1 MKFGAH
7 VSIAGGI
14 PNAPER
20 ARKLGCECF
29 QMFTRSPR
37 GGNPPEL
44 GEELLESFFL
54 HRDETGIRDYY
65 VHTPYFI
72 NLASPEKQ
80 IRESSVNIVRQE
92 LERSSVLEVKYVM
105 THIGSAKNV
114 ERGAALENVV
124 DSLNRI
130 LGNYQGG
137 TRLLLENTAGQ
148 GSTIGA
154 SFEEIAE
161 ILRRAGHE
169 DLGVCVDTAHV
180 FASGYDIRTAE
191 DIKTLVE
198 IIRGT
203 VTQEKV
209 KLIHGNDSKV
219 AFNSG
224 KDRHEHIGR
233 GEIGIDCFAAMVE
246 NPFFAKLDLIVETPP
261 PDVAEDVAVL
271 KELRDGRGN
280 RPTVVQN

>member
-20 ARKLGCECF
+20 AQKLGCECF

-37 GGNPPEL
+37 GGSPPEL
-44 GEELLESFFL
+44 EQELLEKFFL
-54 HRDETGIRDYY
+54 RRDEAGIRDYY

-72 NLASPEKQ
+72 NLASPQER
-80 IRESSVNIVRQE
+80 IRESSVNIVREE
-92 LERSSVLEVKYVM
+92 LERSSLLEAKYVM

-114 ERGAALENVV
+114 ERAAALENVA
-124 DSLNRI
+124 DSLKRI
-130 LGNYQGG
+130 LGNYEGG

-154 SFEEIAE
+154 SFEEITE
-161 ILRRAGHE
+161 ILERVGRE

-191 DIKTLVE
+191 DIEALVE
-198 IIRGT
+198 IIRAT
-203 VTQEKV
+203 VTLEKV
-209 KLIHGNDSKV
+209 KLVHGNDSKA

-224 KDRHEHIGR
+224 RDRHEHIGR
-233 GEIGIDCFAAMVE
+233 GEIGIGCFATMIK
-246 NPFFAKLDLIVETPP
+246 NPFFAELDLIVETPP
-261 PDVAEDVAVL
+261 PDVAIDVAVL
-271 KELRDGRGN
+271 KELRDGRGD
-280 RPTVVQN
+280 